1 MSRGTWW
8 VAVGLVGVVIV
19 GSSLVHGQ
27 LPERVPTHWNLRGEV
42 DGHGPRAVAA
52 FLLPAILIGLLGLF
66 AVLPK
71 IAPARFTLDEFGPTY
86 RAIVLIALGML
97 SYVQVFTL
105 LGGLGYRFNMTRM
118 IVAGML
124 LGLGLMG
131 NYFGKVRRNFFVGV
145 RVPWT
150 LASERV
156 WNETHRLAAWVTSGC
171 GLIGSLVALVGYP
184 LIGLGF
190 VVPIV
195 VVPVV
200 FSLVRYK
207 RLEARGEV

>member
-1 MSRGTWW
+1 MTRGTWFA
-8 VAVGLVGVVIV
+8 AVGLVGVVLL
-19 GSSLVHGQ
+19 GSVLVHGK
-27 LPERVPTHWNLRGEV
+27 LPERVPTHWNLRGQV

-52 FLLPAILIGLLGLF
+52 FALPAVLVGMLGFF

-71 IAPARFTLDEFGPTY
+71 VSPAQFSMNDFRGTY
-86 RAIVLIALGML
+86 GKIVLILLAMLAFIQTLALLAALGY
-97 SYVQVFTL
+97 SFD
-105 LGGLGYRFNMTRM
+105 MTRL
-118 IVAGML
+118 ITAGML
-124 LGLGLMG
+124 LGLALMG
-131 NYFGKVRRNFFVGV
+131 NFFGKIRRNFFVGV

-171 GLIGSLVALVGYP
+171 GLIGSVVALAGYP
-184 LIGLGF
+184 LVGLGF

-195 VVPVV
+195 VVPVA

-207 RLEARGEV
+207 QLEARGEA